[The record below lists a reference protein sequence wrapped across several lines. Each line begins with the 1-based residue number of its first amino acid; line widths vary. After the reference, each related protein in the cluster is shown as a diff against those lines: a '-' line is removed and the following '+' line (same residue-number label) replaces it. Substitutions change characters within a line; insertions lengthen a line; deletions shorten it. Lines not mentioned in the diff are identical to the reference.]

1 MLDQPPGAG
10 PPPGSAAVVLA
21 TDRERDLL
29 VERLS
34 AACADGRLGL
44 AEFSDRLEL
53 ALSARSTADIRRLE
67 SDLGQHGPAPVTV
80 APRHAT
86 SWFVGIMSSAVR
98 KGRWVLQPKSHALA
112 LMGECVLDLRQAEVV
127 GSYSHIRA
135 VAVMGAVRVIVP
147 EGIDVD
153 VNGIAIMGAKTLRI
167 SSARPLPGSP
177 VIRVTALALM
187 GEVSVV
193 TKSPK
198 KGASGL
204 SDLGSDLGDLQLM
217 RQQMRELRHQR
228 RALRHGRHREDGQD
242 D

>member
-1 MLDQPPGAG
+1 MLDQPQGAA
-10 PPPGSAAVVLA
+10 PPPGSTGVVLA
-21 TDRERDLL
+21 SDRERDQLI
-29 VERLS
+29 ERLS

-44 AEFSDRLEL
+44 AEFSERLEL
-53 ALSARSTADIRRLE
+53 ALSARTTADIQRLD
-67 SDLGQHGPAPVTV
+67 SDLGHYSPAAVTV
-80 APRHAT
+80 APRRGT

-112 LMGECVLDLRQAEVV
+112 VMGECVLDLREAEVA

-135 VAVMGAVRVIVP
+135 VAVMGSVRLIVP

-153 VNGIAIMGAKTLRI
+153 VNGIAIMGAKSLRI

-198 KGASGL
+198 GGSGL
-204 SDLGSDLGDLQLM
+204 SDLRSELGDLHLL

-228 RALRHGRHREDGQD
+228 RALRHRHHGEDEEGD
-242 D
+242 

>member
-1 MLDQPPGAG
+1 MLDQPPGAV
-10 PPPGSAAVVLA
+10 PPPGSASVVLA
-21 TDRERDLL
+21 TDRERDQL

-53 ALSARSTADIRRLE
+53 ALSARTTAEIQRLE
-67 SDLGQHGPAPVTV
+67 SDLGQHGPAPLTV
-80 APRHAT
+80 APRRAT

-98 KGRWVLQPKSHALA
+98 KGRWVLQPRSHALA
-112 LMGECVLDLRQAEVV
+112 VMGECVLDLRQAEVA

-153 VNGIAIMGAKTLRI
+153 VDGIAIMGTKTLRI

-187 GEVSVV
+187 GEISVV

-198 KGASGL
+198 KAASGQ
-204 SDLGSDLGDLQLM
+204 SDLRSELGDIHLL
-217 RQQMRELRHQR
+217 RQQMRDLRHQR
-228 RALRHGRHREDGQD
+228 RALRHRRHGEDEQD

>member
-1 MLDQPPGAG
+1 VLDQPQGAA
-10 PPPGSAAVVLA
+10 PPPGSPGVVLA
-21 TDRERDLL
+21 SDRQRDQS

-44 AEFSDRLEL
+44 AEFSERLEL
-53 ALSARSTADIRRLE
+53 ALSARSMADIQRLE
-67 SDLGQHGPAPVTV
+67 SDLGQHSPAPATV
-80 APRHAT
+80 APRSAT
-86 SWFVGIMSSAVR
+86 SWFVGIMSSAVH

-112 LMGECVLDLRQAEVV
+112 VMGECVLDLREAEVA

-167 SSARPLPGSP
+167 TSARPLPGSP

-198 KGASGL
+198 VKAGL
-204 SDLGSDLGDLQLM
+204 SDLRSELGDLHLL
-217 RQQMRELRHQR
+217 RQQMRELKQQR
-228 RALRHGRHREDGQD
+228 RALRHLRHGEDEEGD
-242 D
+242 